1 MREFDI
7 DKRVH
12 DDMTGGETSL
22 EKLLSSMQPV
32 LHEGIFVFCTSP
44 LPFAQL
50 VNLTPLM
57 MFKEEEGTALIL
69 DQSTADHAG
78 LSYDFISQ
86 MITLNIHSSLNAVGF
101 LAAITKYLAAAGI
114 SVNPVSAHFH
124 DHLFIPREKAE
135 EALRVLERISSERK
149 AA

>member
-1 MREFDI
+1 
-7 DKRVH
+7 
-12 DDMTGGETSL
+12 MTLGETHL
-22 EKLLSSMQPV
+22 ETLIKTMQPV
-32 LHEGIFVFCTSP
+32 LHDEIFVFCTSP

-50 VNLTPLM
+50 VNLAPLM

-78 LSYDFISQ
+78 LSYDFISR
-86 MITLNIHSSLNAVGF
+86 MITLNVHSSLNAVGF
-101 LAAITKYLAAAGI
+101 LAVITKHLAAAGI

-135 EALRVLERISSERK
+135 EAMRILQNLSSTEYLDELLAEQRF
-149 AA
+149 A